1 MRLDGMST
9 AQARTAR
16 VNVTI
21 DRLVLR
27 GMDPAARTAFVD
39 GLRGELARVLA
50 DPAARAEMK
59 VSRRTPVLRMGQMPL
74 GNGPSGAR
82 GLGRSVAQAIGR
94 NGNAVVSKG
103 ARR

>member
-1 MRLDGMST
+1 MS
-9 AQARTAR
+9 AR

-39 GLRGELARVLA
+39 GLRSELARVLA
-50 DPAARAEMK
+50 DPATRAQMQG
-59 VSRRTPVLRMGQMPL
+59 SRRTPVLRLGQLPL
-74 GNGPSGAR
+74 GDGPSAAR
-82 GLGRSVAQAIGR
+82 GLGRGVARAIGKS
-94 NGNAVVSKG
+94 GSVSRG

>member
-1 MRLDGMST
+1 MRLEGMGT
-9 AQARTAR
+9 KPTRGAR

-39 GLRGELARVLA
+39 GLRSELARVLA
-50 DPAARAEMK
+50 DPVARAQMLG
-59 VSRRTPVLRMGQMPL
+59 SRRTPVLRLGQMPL
-74 GNGPSGAR
+74 GDGPSASR
-82 GLGRSVAQAIGR
+82 GLGRSVARAIGKS
-94 NGNAVVSKG
+94 GSVSKG